1 MSSRS
6 SGSGMQSSSTK
17 REMGRGKRVGGG
29 GMIAGKPPITRSR
42 NADSVT
48 TSKQGLAVDTAS

>member
-1 MSSRS
+1 
-6 SGSGMQSSSTK
+6 MQSSSTK